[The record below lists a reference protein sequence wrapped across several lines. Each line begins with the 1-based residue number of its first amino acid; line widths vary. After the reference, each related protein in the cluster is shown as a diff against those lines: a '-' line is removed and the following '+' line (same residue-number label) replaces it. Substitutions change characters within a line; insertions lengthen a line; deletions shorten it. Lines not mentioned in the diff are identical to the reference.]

1 MPLGDPMGGDTQY
14 DNRGFLLG
22 VSTVAI
28 PVRNLD
34 SAVSFYEG
42 MLGLTV
48 QRDSRKENW
57 VELGPNGSLGR
68 IALYVPDKEG
78 RRPGG
83 PTGIIMTTES
93 IYDLHRKLVDR
104 GVRFAVKPEKR
115 QVGGLIAIFLDQDDN
130 QIAVV
135 EETVPAA
142 DINDLVVKERIE
154 NVEKV
159 PPKRPVTEY

>member
-1 MPLGDPMGGDTQY
+1 MGGDTQY
-14 DNRGFLLG
+14 DSRGILLG

-28 PVRNLD
+28 PVRDLAG
-34 SAVSFYEG
+34 AVSFYEG
-42 MLGLTV
+42 TLGLMV
-48 QRDSRKENW
+48 QRDNRVENW
-57 VELGPNGSLGR
+57 VELGPVGSLGR

-83 PTGIIMTTES
+83 PTGIILTTES

-115 QVGGLIAIFLDQDDN
+115 GIGGLIAIFFDQDDN

-135 EETVPAA
+135 EESFQAVTQ
-142 DINDLVVKERIE
+142 E
-154 NVEKV
+154 EKV
-159 PPKRPVTEY
+159 VVPERADVARPKRPVTEY

>member
-1 MPLGDPMGGDTQY
+1 MGGDTQY

-57 VELGPNGSLGR
+57 VELGPSGTLGR

-83 PTGIIMTTES
+83 PTGIVLTTES

-115 QVGGLIAIFLDQDDN
+115 RIGGLVAILLDQDDN

-135 EETVPAA
+135 EESVPAP
-142 DINDLVVKERIE
+142 DLKDLIVPEPA
-154 NVEKV
+154 EKV
-159 PPKRPVTEY
+159 LPKRPVTEY

>member
-1 MPLGDPMGGDTQY
+1 MPLGDPMGGETQY
-14 DNRGFLLG
+14 DSRGVLLG

-28 PVRNLD
+28 PVKDLT

-42 MLGLTV
+42 MLGLNV
-48 QRDSRKENW
+48 QRDSRVDNW
-57 VELGPNGSLGR
+57 VELGPSGSLGR
-68 IALYVPDKEG
+68 IALYVPDKIG

-83 PTGIIMTTES
+83 PTGIILTTES

-135 EETVPAA
+135 EEIVPS
-142 DINDLVVKERIE
+142 ISENVKNDLPSRAAIT
-154 NVEKV
+154 
-159 PPKRPVTEY
+159 PKRTVTEY